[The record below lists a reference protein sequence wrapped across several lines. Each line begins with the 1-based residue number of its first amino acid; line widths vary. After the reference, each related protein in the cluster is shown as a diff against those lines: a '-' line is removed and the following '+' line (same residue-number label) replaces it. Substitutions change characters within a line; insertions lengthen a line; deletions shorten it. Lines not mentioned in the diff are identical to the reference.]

1 MNTYEIKL
9 DTELK
14 YTCSDGSPAGEEQI
28 LLQIWQDL
36 KRLESNFVNK
46 LRGTGNVSGAECSL
60 QAEDCVVK
68 NLLEQ
73 IMIQKY
79 GKLSNVPF
87 PDYYEEE
94 K

>member
-1 MNTYEIKL
+1 MNTYEVKL

-36 KRLESNFVNK
+36 KRLGSNH
-46 LRGTGNVSGAECSL
+46 
-60 QAEDCVVK
+60 AEDNVIK
-68 NLLEQ
+68 NLLQQ

-79 GKLSNVPF
+79 GELSNVPF

>member
-1 MNTYEIKL
+1 MNTYEVKL
-9 DTELK
+9 DTELS

-28 LLQIWQDL
+28 LLQVWQDL
-36 KRLESNFVNK
+36 KRLESNH
-46 LRGTGNVSGAECSL
+46 
-60 QAEDCVVK
+60 AEDNVIK
-68 NLLEQ
+68 SLLEQ

-79 GKLSNVPF
+79 GKLGNVPF

>member
-1 MNTYEIKL
+1 MNTYEVKL
-9 DTELK
+9 DTELN
-14 YTCSDGSPAGEEQI
+14 YTCSDGRPAGEEQI

-36 KRLESNFVNK
+36 KRLESNHSED
-46 LRGTGNVSGAECSL
+46 NVI
-60 QAEDCVVK
+60 K
-68 NLLEQ
+68 NLLQQ

-79 GKLSNVPF
+79 GELGNVPF